1 MKKKEVWVI
10 GIMGAII
17 LGAIILGGKI
27 GLGVGI
33 FMAASIAIFFVVLGD

>member
-17 LGAIILGGKI
+17 LGATILGGKI

-33 FMAASIAIFFVVLGD
+33 LMATVIAIFFVALGD